1 MIGFCMTGSFCSF
14 EKSISVLKQLT
25 AQYEVLPV
33 MSFNAYRLDN
43 KFGLAADFRRR
54 VEGLCGKPIVHT
66 IPDAEPIGPKIK
78 LDCLVVCPCT
88 GNTMSKI
95 ACGICDTPATMAIK
109 AQLRNERPV
118 LLALA
123 TNDGLSG
130 CAPTIGKLLQR
141 KNLYFV
147 PYTEDAPFKKPRSLV
162 CEFEK
167 VPEAL
172 LDALNGVQTQPIL
185 AT

>member
-14 EKSISVLKQLT
+14 EKALAVLKTLT
-25 AQYEVLPV
+25 ESYEVLPI
-33 MSFNAYRLDN
+33 MSYNAYSLDN
-43 KFGLAADFRRR
+43 KFGRAAEFRDR
-54 VEGLCGKPIVHT
+54 VEKLCGKEIIHT
-66 IPDAEPIGPKIK
+66 IPDAEPIGPKIH

-88 GNTMSKI
+88 GNTLSKI

-130 CAPTIGKLLQR
+130 SATNIGKLLQR
-141 KNLYFV
+141 RHIYFV
-147 PYTEDAPFKKPRSLV
+147 PYSEDAPFKKPRSLV
-162 CEFEK
+162 CDFEK
-167 VPEAL
+167 VPQALNEAL
-172 LDALNGVQTQPIL
+172 KGQQIQPIL

>member
-1 MIGFCMTGSFCSF
+1 
-14 EKSISVLKQLT
+14 
-25 AQYEVLPV
+25 
-33 MSFNAYRLDN
+33 
-43 KFGLAADFRRR
+43 
-54 VEGLCGKPIVHT
+54 
-66 IPDAEPIGPKIK
+66 
-78 LDCLVVCPCT
+78 
-88 GNTMSKI
+88 MSKI

-141 KNLYFV
+141 KNIYFV
-147 PYTEDAPFKKPRSLV
+147 PYAEDAPFKKPRSLV